1 MTSLG
6 EELAGSRAFAA
17 CQVKKAFRTV
27 CLRVPGNAAD
37 RGQVDT
43 IVDDFIASNYN
54 MKTVFA
60 QTAAYCM
67 GD

>member
-1 MTSLG
+1 M
-6 EELAGSRAFAA
+6 
-17 CQVKKAFRTV
+17 

-60 QTAAYCM
+60 EAAVYCM
-67 GD
+67 AD